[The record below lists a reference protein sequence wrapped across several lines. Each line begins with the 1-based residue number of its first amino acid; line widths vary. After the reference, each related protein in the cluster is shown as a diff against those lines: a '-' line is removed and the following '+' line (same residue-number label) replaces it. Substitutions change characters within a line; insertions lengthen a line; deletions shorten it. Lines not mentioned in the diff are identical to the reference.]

1 MVLLSLMRRSVRRF
15 CAERIPIPFVPFV
28 SLDVQKKQQIIRE
41 HRKTRKFHD
50 ASAVQAAVGVVVVGA
65 LHDAVLP
72 HDAQR
77 KNSQTPKLLRT
88 ITNLYGVKE

>member
-1 MVLLSLMRRSVRRF
+1 MF
-15 CAERIPIPFVPFV
+15 
-28 SLDVQKKQQIIRE
+28 KKHEIIRE
-41 HRKTRKFHD
+41 HRKTRKTRKFHD

-65 LHDAVLP
+65 LDDTVLP
-72 HDAQR
+72 LDAQR